1 MRTLKQILESLRSE
15 FITVNDD
22 DSGKR
27 YVVRV
32 WHLQLAAFV
41 IGWLIG

>member
-1 MRTLKQILESLRSE
+1 MKQILNSLKSE
-15 FITVNDD
+15 FITINDD

-41 IGWLIG
+41 IGWLVG

>member
-1 MRTLKQILESLRSE
+1 MKQILTSLKSE
-15 FITVNDD
+15 FITINDD

-32 WHLQLAAFV
+32 WHLQVAAFV
-41 IGWLIG
+41 LGWLIG